1 MRSTKAIIG
10 LSILALFALI
20 ALVGPWLFGD
30 ASAPV
35 GRPLQA
41 PSASHWLGTT
51 GQGQD
56 VLALTIAG
64 TRVTLIVAFSV
75 GLLVTLIGALVGVT
89 AGYLGGHVDRALSFT
104 TNVFLVIPGLPLA
117 IVLAAYLRPGPSS
130 LVAVLALSGWAWHAR
145 VFRAQALTLRRRD
158 YVSAARIAGESH
170 ARVIV
175 AELLP
180 NMSSLLAAAFI
191 GATTYALGA
200 MVGLEFLGLGDLGA
214 VTWGSNLYWAANDAA
229 LLTGSW
235 WVFVPTGISIA
246 LVGFALMM
254 LNVALDEMANPRLRP
269 RATAI
274 EITVPPTTTTEIDVP
289 PLLSVRDLR
298 VSFGTVRAVDGVSF
312 DLEPGE
318 VLGIAGESGS
328 GKSTIGYALLRLL
341 DPASAY
347 MTGQICFEGADVL
360 AMDQRRLRAYRWDDV
375 AMVFQGA
382 LDVLN
387 PVLTAGDQISDV
399 LRERAGLDGDAARDR
414 AVELLERVGL
424 EEHHADA
431 YPHQLSGGMRQR
443 VVIAIAL
450 ALKPKVLVLD
460 EPTTALDVIV
470 QREILI
476 HIEHLRRELG
486 LTIVFISHDL
496 PLLLS
501 FSDRVAVMREGR
513 LVEVNTPAQLRKHAE
528 HEYTR
533 QLLAAF
539 PTLEPPPRSTE
550 PVEPVEHAPLLEVR
564 GLTRRFARSTV
575 PALDDVSFDVRAGEV
590 LAVVG
595 ASGSGKSTLARVLT
609 GLEHPDAGT
618 FSIAGDVQM
627 VFQDPFA
634 SLNPARRVHH
644 HLARPLLLHREVT
657 DLDAQVTELLA
668 SVGLPPSIAHR
679 FPHELSGGQRQRV
692 ALARALAADPKLL
705 VADEPTSMLDAS
717 LRAELLALLRR
728 LARERGLG
736 VLFITHDLPSATA
749 IADRVIVL
757 RRGRIVEDGPIE
769 ATLRAPVHAYTRELL
784 DAARLPELHEK
795 VS

>member
-1 MRSTKAIIG
+1 MRSAKAITG
-10 LSILALFALI
+10 LAVLAAFALLALL
-20 ALVGPWLFGD
+20 GPWLFAD
-30 ASAPV
+30 AAEPI

-41 PSASHWLGTT
+41 PSWSHWLGTT

-56 VLALTIAG
+56 VLALTVAG
-64 TRVTLIVAFSV
+64 TRVTLIVAFTV
-75 GLLVTLIGALVGVT
+75 GVLVTVLGALVGVT
-89 AGYLGGHVDRALSFT
+89 AGYLGGKVDRALSLA

-175 AELLP
+175 GELLP
-180 NMSSLLAAAFI
+180 NMTSLLAAAFI

-200 MVGLEFLGLGDLGA
+200 MVGLEFLGLGDVGA

-235 WVFVPTGISIA
+235 WVFVPTGLSIA
-246 LVGFALMM
+246 LVGFALML
-254 LNVALDEMANPRLRP
+254 LNVALDETTNPRLRRP
-269 RATAI
+269 SAAHLAPIPTATPAI
-274 EITVPPTTTTEIDVP
+274 DMPAS
-289 PLLSVRDLR
+289 LLSVRDLSVAFGTTRAVDR
-298 VSFGTVRAVDGVSF
+298 VSFELV
-312 DLEPGE
+312 PGE

-341 DPASAY
+341 DPSAA
-347 MTGQICFEGADVL
+347 QISGHIQFDGDDVL
-360 AMDQRRLRAYRWDDV
+360 AMDARALRAYRWDEV
-375 AMVFQGA
+375 SMVFQGA

-387 PVLTAGDQISDV
+387 PVLTAGDQIVDV
-399 LRERAGLDGDAARDR
+399 LRARAGLDAAAARAR
-414 AVELLERVGL
+414 AIELLERVGL
-424 EEHHADA
+424 DEHHLDA
-431 YPHQLSGGMRQR
+431 YPVALSGGMRQR

-450 ALKPKVLVLD
+450 ALSPRLLILD

-486 LTIVFISHDL
+486 LTIVFISHDM

-501 FSDRVAVMREGR
+501 FADRVAVMRDGR
-513 LVEVNTPAQLRKHAE
+513 VLEIDTPAALRAGAAQP
-528 HEYTR
+528 YTR
-533 QLLAAF
+533 ALLAAF
-539 PTLEPPPRSTE
+539 PSLEPKERPQRE
-550 PVEPVEHAPLLEVR
+550 PIARAPVLEVH
-564 GLTRRFARSTV
+564 GLTRRFARSTA
-575 PALDDVSFDVRAGEV
+575 PALDDVSFDVHAGEV
-590 LAVVG
+590 VAIVG
-595 ASGSGKSTLARVLT
+595 ASGSGKSTLARILT
-609 GLEHPDAGT
+609 GLEHADRGS

-634 SLNPARRVHH
+634 SLNPARRVYH
-644 HLARPLLLHREVT
+644 HLARPLILRGVT
-657 DLDAQVTELLA
+657 DVDTRVTELLA
-668 SVGLPPSIAHR
+668 SVGLAPAIARR

-692 ALARALAADPKLL
+692 ALARALAADPRLL

-717 LRAELLALLRR
+717 LRAELLALLLR

-736 VLFITHDLPSATA
+736 VIFITHDLRSAAA
-749 IADRVIVL
+749 IADRVVVL
-757 RRGRIVEDGPIE
+757 SRGRIVEEGPIA
-769 ATLRAPVHAYTRELL
+769 ATLRAPAHAYTRELL
-784 DAARLPELHEK
+784 AAARLPELHET